1 MQGFETR
8 FADAVIAARWA
19 IISLSLLAVF
29 GLASG
34 SRFLYMESDY
44 RIWFADDNPELVA
57 FESMERVY
65 TKTDNV
71 AFIIEPQNGDVFTE
85 RTLTAVKELTQ
96 AAWQL
101 PYSSRVDSL
110 SNYQHTTAN
119 GDDLVVRDLVLGKL
133 SPRDLDEIRSVAI
146 NEPLLVNRVI
156 SAAADVTSVNVR
168 TPYPGIDNTKEV
180 PEVAK
185 AAIAMRDDFRSRYP
199 DINFYLTG
207 SLMMSASFPA
217 AAQGDAQTLLPISFA
232 LMGIMLVILLRSFG
246 GAMAILVV
254 VAFSIAAAM
263 GARGYSGYS
272 LAPISGGMP
281 IIILTIAIANC
292 VHVMVSFA
300 NEMGAGKDKILAIKE
315 SLRINLQPVFLAS
328 ITTTVG
334 FLTLNA
340 ADAPPIRYMGNTVAV
355 GVIVSLILSLT
366 FLPAVLSVLPMRA
379 KSVRSEGGS
388 LTRLGWFVVGQR
400 NPLLLGMLAVILA
413 LSAMIPRNQLNEDAL
428 RYFDETF
435 DFRRAVDFMEARLTG
450 PYTIDYSADSGSS
463 GGIAAPEFLR
473 GLARFATWLREQP
486 EVRHVSV
493 FTDIIKRLNKNLHD
507 DDPSEYRLPDEKEL
521 TAQYLLLY
529 EMSLPYGLDLNDQIN
544 IDKSASRVATT
555 IESLTMKELIDFEE
569 RVQREVRD
577 NIPALT
583 ISGGAGTTFMFAYV
597 TQRNAF
603 NLLKSTTAALVIIS
617 FLLIIAFKSVRFGL
631 VSLIPNLVPAAMG
644 FGVWGLADGMVGLD
658 IAPVMGMTLGIVIDD
673 TVHFMSKYLRG
684 RREIGANSPEAVVY
698 TFQTVGRALL
708 VTSCVLVVGFLVLSF
723 SHFALNAR
731 MAALTAMV
739 IVFALIADFL
749 FLPPILMRID
759 KKKSV

>member
-156 SAAADVTSVNVR
+156 SAAGDVTSVNVR

-207 SLMMSASFPA
+207 SLMMSASFPV

-300 NEMGAGKDKILAIKE
+300 NEMGAGKDKVLAIKE

-379 KSVRSEGGS
+379 KSVRSEGGR

-544 IDKSASRVATT
+544 IDKSASRVTTT

-723 SHFALNAR
+723 SHFAMNAR

>member
-156 SAAADVTSVNVR
+156 SAAGDVTSVNVR

-207 SLMMSASFPA
+207 SLMMSASFPV

-300 NEMGAGKDKILAIKE
+300 NEMGAGKDKVLAIKE

-379 KSVRSEGGS
+379 KSVRSEGGR

-413 LSAMIPRNQLNEDAL
+413 LTAMIPRNQLNEDAL

-544 IDKSASRVATT
+544 IDKSASRVTTT

-658 IAPVMGMTLGIVIDD
+658 IAPVMGMTLGSVIDD

-723 SHFALNAR
+723 SHFAMNAR

>member
-71 AFIIEPQNGDVFTE
+71 AFIIEPQNGAVFTE
-85 RTLTAVKELTQ
+85 RTLTAVKELPQ

-156 SAAADVTSVNVR
+156 SAAGDVTSVNVR

-207 SLMMSASFPA
+207 SLMMSASFPV

-300 NEMGAGKDKILAIKE
+300 NEMGAGKDKVLAIKE

-379 KSVRSEGGS
+379 KSVRSEGGR

-544 IDKSASRVATT
+544 IDKSASRVTTT

-723 SHFALNAR
+723 SHFAMNAR